1 MLYRARKYKCIHQE
15 PIELS
20 NTAKTNIPEGLGGS
34 KAWLIWSLAALAFGY
49 AFFHRVAPSVM
60 VSELMGEFA
69 IGGAMLG
76 TLSALYFYPYV
87 LLQLP
92 LGGLLDL
99 TGTRILLSSAIALA
113 SLGSILFGMATTIEI
128 AYLGRVL
135 IGIGSSV
142 GFLGSLALASR
153 WFPLHRYS
161 FLAGLTMFF
170 GMMSGML
177 AQAPLALF
185 VERFGWRANMWG
197 LGVVGLLLA
206 LMILVFVRNA
216 PPNTSLEKKGAPK
229 KPGETWKTMRKGLAR
244 AASSLEVW
252 KIALIAATM
261 SGPMLTLG
269 GLWGTPYLMS
279 AYSIPRPEAAL
290 LTSLMLIG
298 WAIGAPFNGW
308 LSERIRRR
316 KHLLIGGMVMLNIAL
331 ALIVFLPQPPLWLI
345 VSLMILAGFSGS
357 AMTSCFALVREVAPA
372 EIAGSVTGI
381 VNSMTVASGALLQPL
396 VGLLLDYWWNGA
408 LTDGART
415 YTGATYQLSFSII
428 LLSAFIGLLAT
439 LRLKEVRA

>member
-1 MLYRARKYKCIHQE
+1 MSDIARE
-15 PIELS
+15 TPTD
-20 NTAKTNIPEGLGGS
+20 NLGGS
-34 KAWLIWSLAALAFGY
+34 RAWLVWSLAALAFGY

-60 VSELMGEFA
+60 VSDLMGEFA

-99 TGTRILLSSAIALA
+99 AGTRILLSSAIALA
-113 SLGSILFGMATTIEI
+113 SLGSILFGMATTIEM

-142 GFLGSLALASR
+142 GFLGSLALASK

-185 VERFGWRANMWG
+185 VEHFGWRANMWG
-197 LGVVGLLLA
+197 LGAVGLLLA
-206 LMILVFVRNA
+206 LMIFIFVRNA
-216 PPNTSLEKKGAPK
+216 PPNSSSSQQNNPK
-229 KPGETWKTMRKGLAR
+229 KPGETWKAMRKGLAR

-252 KIALIAATM
+252 KIALVAATM

-279 AYSIPRPEAAL
+279 AYNITRPEAAF

-308 LSERIRRR
+308 LSERIRR
-316 KHLLIGGMVMLNIAL
+316 KKQLLIGGMVVLNIAL
-331 ALIVFLPQPPLWLI
+331 GLIVLLPEPPLWI
-345 VSLMILAGFSGS
+345 VVALLILAGFAGS
-357 AMTSCFALVREVAPA
+357 AMTACFALVREVAPA

-396 VGLLLDYWWNGA
+396 VGLLLDLLWDGR
-408 LTDGART
+408 LVEGARA
-415 YTGATYQLSFSII
+415 YSGITYQWGFSII
-428 LLSAFIGLLAT
+428 LLSASIGLLTT
-439 LRLKEVRA
+439 LRLKEPGA

>member
-153 WFPLHRYS
+153 
-161 FLAGLTMFF
+161 
-170 GMMSGML
+170 
-177 AQAPLALF
+177 
-185 VERFGWRANMWG
+185 
-197 LGVVGLLLA
+197 
-206 LMILVFVRNA
+206 
-216 PPNTSLEKKGAPK
+216 
-229 KPGETWKTMRKGLAR
+229 
-244 AASSLEVW
+244 
-252 KIALIAATM
+252 
-261 SGPMLTLG
+261 
-269 GLWGTPYLMS
+269 
-279 AYSIPRPEAAL
+279 
-290 LTSLMLIG
+290 
-298 WAIGAPFNGW
+298 
-308 LSERIRRR
+308 
-316 KHLLIGGMVMLNIAL
+316 
-331 ALIVFLPQPPLWLI
+331 
-345 VSLMILAGFSGS
+345 
-357 AMTSCFALVREVAPA
+357 
-372 EIAGSVTGI
+372 
-381 VNSMTVASGALLQPL
+381 
-396 VGLLLDYWWNGA
+396 
-408 LTDGART
+408 
-415 YTGATYQLSFSII
+415 
-428 LLSAFIGLLAT
+428 
-439 LRLKEVRA
+439 